1 MIPKSMPSGLTRGG
15 SRFSDKIMLNRKDR
29 LPDAPHL
36 PRSAPIEAYGNG
48 GFAFAEMSHRG
59 SLLCL
64 PDAIWAW
71 RVTRPE
77 DIDRTSLAR
86 VFAGANGIDTL
97 IIGTGNDL
105 WLPPTA
111 LRAALRAVRVVLD
124 AMQTGPAIRTYNIM
138 IRERRRVAAALI
150 AVP

>member
-1 MIPKSMPSGLTRGG
+1 MA
-15 SRFSDKIMLNRKDR
+15 SRS
-29 LPDAPHL
+29 DAPHL

-71 RVTRPE
+71 PVTKPE
-77 DIDRTSLAR
+77 DIDQRSLQQ
-86 VFAGANGIDTL
+86 VFAAADLIDTL
-97 IIGTGNDL
+97 IIGTGTTV
-105 WLPPTA
+105 WLPPPD
-111 LRAALRAVRVVLD
+111 LRQALRAVNVVVD

-138 IRERRRVAAALI
+138 LGERRRIAAALI

>member
-1 MIPKSMPSGLTRGG
+1 MIRKWEPVSDEIMIKPKDDG
-15 SRFSDKIMLNRKDR
+15 
-29 LPDAPHL
+29 PDAPHL

-48 GFAFAEMSHRG
+48 GFAFADMSHRG

-71 RVTRPE
+71 PVTRPE
-77 DIDRTSLAR
+77 EIDPR
-86 VFAGANGIDTL
+86 VAGAGVRRGQRHRHPDHRHRHRGL
-97 IIGTGNDL
+97 
-105 WLPPTA
+105 
-111 LRAALRAVRVVLD
+111 AAAVRRCARRCGAVRVVLD

-138 IRERRRVAAALI
+138 IGERRRVAAALI

>member
-1 MIPKSMPSGLTRGG
+1 MAGR
-15 SRFSDKIMLNRKDR
+15 
-29 LPDAPHL
+29 PDAPHL

-48 GFAFAEMSHRG
+48 GFAFAGMSHRG

-71 RVTRPE
+71 PVTRPE
-77 DIDRTSLAR
+77 EIDRESLAR
-86 VFAGANGIDTL
+86 VFDAAMGIDTL
-97 IIGTGNDL
+97 IIGTGTAV
-105 WLPPTA
+105 WLPPPD
-111 LRAALRAVRVVLD
+111 LRQALRAVSVVLD

-138 IRERRRVAAALI
+138 IGERRRVAAALI

>member
-1 MIPKSMPSGLTRGG
+1 MTMPVPS
-15 SRFSDKIMLNRKDR
+15 
-29 LPDAPHL
+29 DAPHL
-36 PRSAPIEAYGNG
+36 PRSAPIEAYGKG

-71 RVTRPE
+71 PVVKPE
-77 DIDRTSLAR
+77 EIDQASLAR
-86 VFAGANGIDTL
+86 VFAAANVIDTL
-97 IIGTGNDL
+97 IIGTGTDV
-105 WLPPTA
+105 WLPPQA
-111 LRAALRAVRVVLD
+111 LREALRKVGVVLD

-138 IRERRRVAAALI
+138 MGERRRVAAGLI